1 MAFHQL
7 QGPLTRQPLTKSWLL
22 LFDIFGHGPKSKPR
36 CVTTSIVEGNAGR
49 RKQIRGRSIHRR
61 SMDKASEARGQ
72 SGQTL
77 HHFPFIL
84 KNFPKKKKV
93 ENDDPWGQSPVNSS
107 VPRLIKAP
115 RQGCTCTSIL
125 VGWARCVPFHFRSPS
140 CFLCEEITRT
150 VTQKKKT
157 NFSLRPTAEQ
167 ADGVAADARRTLLA
181 GEADR

>member
-36 CVTTSIVEGNAGR
+36 CVTTSIVEGNVGR
-49 RKQIRGRSIHRR
+49 RKQNRGCSIHRR

-72 SGQTL
+72 SGQLSTISL
-77 HHFPFIL
+77 SFSK
-84 KNFPKKKKV
+84 KNFRKTSGKGNVK
-93 ENDDPWGQSPVNSS
+93 NDDPSGQSPVNSS

-125 VGWARCVPFHFRSPS
+125 VGWVHASPGWLRSLS
-140 CFLCEEITRT
+140 
-150 VTQKKKT
+150 
-157 NFSLRPTAEQ
+157 FSLRWLCSSS
-167 ADGVAADARRTLLA
+167 ARK
-181 GEADR
+181 